1 MRVFLALALTFLI
14 HPSLVHPS
22 FAAADAERDAAVETA
37 ARGCASIVANRM
49 PPIRRLAGAKEVEPG
64 LWRLQS
70 EFLTAEA
77 IPNRRECTVTAP
89 SLAYD
94 HDAAMARLST
104 MLIKERA
111 AGHVDD
117 LRSVDLDRVT
127 PGLQGELN
135 SDWIQFGARRLR
147 DGGTVFI
154 FRAQN

>member
-14 HPSLVHPS
+14 HPSLIHPS
-22 FAAADAERDAAVETA
+22 FAAADAERDAAVMTA
-37 ARGCASIVANRM
+37 ARACSSIVASRM
-49 PPIRRLAGAKEVEPG
+49 PPIRRLVGAKEVEPG

-77 IPNRRECTVTAP
+77 IPNRRECTVAVP

-94 HDAAMARLST
+94 YDAAMALVSG
-104 MLIKERA
+104 MLLKERA

-127 PGLQGELN
+127 PGLQGEVN
-135 SDWIQFGARRLR
+135 GDWVQFGARRLR
-147 DGGTVFI
+147 DGSTVFV
-154 FRAQN
+154 FRGQN